1 MKIDYKK
8 SYIKSFSKLDNK
20 IKKKAIE
27 RIALFMLTPLE
38 TVLNNHSLV
47 WKYQGFRS
55 INITG
60 DYRAVFKEYPNW
72 TYEFVDFI
80 DIGTHSQLYG

>member
-47 WKYQGFRS
+47 
-55 INITG
+55 
-60 DYRAVFKEYPNW
+60 
-72 TYEFVDFI
+72 
-80 DIGTHSQLYG
+80 